1 MTPAEL
7 ELLISL
13 VQWGLTEGKDL
24 YDAAQ
29 LKAMADLEVK
39 LQAQLAATA
48 QDRVTVEAAVEA
60 RDAEIDAELKNAGK

>member
-29 LKAMADLEVK
+29 LKAMADLVVK

-60 RDAEIDAELKNAGK
+60 RDAEIDAELKNAGQ

>member
-7 ELLISL
+7 ALLLSL

-24 YDAAQ
+24 YDASQ
-29 LKAMADLEVK
+29 LKALADLEVK
-39 LQAQLAATA
+39 LQAQLAATV
-48 QDRVTVEAAVEA
+48 QDRLTVETAVAA